1 MTRLSAGGG
10 ALADATFRALWLSRL
25 VSAIGS
31 AVIPVAMAFAVL
43 EIGGGV
49 GQLGT
54 VLACGAVTEVV
65 MLTVGGVWADRLPR
79 RTVMLSTEA
88 FSGLLAGGL
97 GLLLLTGHAQVWHFG
112 ALAMASAVGKAFFR
126 PATAGLVSELVPP
139 RQLQSA
145 NALLSLCRSVPAVAG
160 PAVAGLLVA
169 LAGPGWAYVID
180 GASFLFSALLLATIP
195 VGRRE
200 PKERDSFWSELRGGA
215 AEVTG
220 RPWLWQNLLSHGL
233 WNLGFS
239 MLFVLGPTLVMVET
253 SGSAAGTGAAG
264 WAAVSTGLTV
274 GGLAGGLLALRISC
288 RRPLVVA
295 NLALATGAAPFLAM
309 LADAPIWTVVV
320 AAAVAAA
327 GTDVL
332 GALWDSTVQQLV
344 PQEKMS
350 RVTAYDW
357 MVSLSITPLGYALA
371 GPLAEHLGFTRALL
385 VPVLLILLPSIT
397 LAFLPAIRSIER
409 SADGTVTQHP
419 VAPDQS
425 LEYQTTTP
433 GR

>member
-1 MTRLSAGGG
+1 MGRPAAPPYGHAQHRGVQRSAG
-10 ALADATFRALWLSRL
+10 R
-25 VSAIGS
+25 
-31 AVIPVAMAFAVL
+31 
-43 EIGGGV
+43 
-49 GQLGT
+49 
-54 VLACGAVTEVV
+54 
-65 MLTVGGVWADRLPR
+65 
-79 RTVMLSTEA
+79 
-88 FSGLLAGGL
+88 GL

-274 GGLAGGLLALRISC
+274 GGLAAACSPCESAAVGLWWSPTWPWPPAPHRSWRCWPTPRSGPSWWRRRSPRRAPTCSARCGTPPSSSWC
-288 RRPLVVA
+288 RR
-295 NLALATGAAPFLAM
+295 
-309 LADAPIWTVVV
+309 
-320 AAAVAAA
+320 
-327 GTDVL
+327 
-332 GALWDSTVQQLV
+332 
-344 PQEKMS
+344 K
-350 RVTAYDW
+350 RC
-357 MVSLSITPLGYALA
+357 
-371 GPLAEHLGFTRALL
+371 
-385 VPVLLILLPSIT
+385 
-397 LAFLPAIRSIER
+397 
-409 SADGTVTQHP
+409 
-419 VAPDQS
+419 
-425 LEYQTTTP
+425 P
-433 GR
+433 G